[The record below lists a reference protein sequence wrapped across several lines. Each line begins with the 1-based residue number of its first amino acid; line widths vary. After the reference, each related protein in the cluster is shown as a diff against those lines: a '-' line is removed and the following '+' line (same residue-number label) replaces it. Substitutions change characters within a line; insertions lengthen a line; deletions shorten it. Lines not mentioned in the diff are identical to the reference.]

1 MRITFILTQSLES
14 PGGAGRYL
22 PLAKALT
29 NIGHQ
34 ITIIALHHN
43 LKNIREKCFFMNG
56 VKVIYVGQ
64 MHVKKIGSSKYY
76 YGLIPLTWI
85 ILTGTIKLTYAAL
98 ITRCEA
104 IHICK
109 AQPMNII
116 AGWVAK
122 KIKKVPLYL
131 DSDDYETQNNR
142 FKYTWQQKIVARFE
156 NQISNFATG
165 ITVSNSFIANHYK
178 SLGYPINQIIKI
190 PHGINPEIIYHSS
203 TSTLPEKLAI
213 LRTSLSLKGTDRVIV
228 YIGSMSLLSHAID
241 LLVKAFQIVYEHIPQ
256 SKLLLVGG
264 GEDIDAIQKLV
275 NAYQLDE
282 QIIFTGRVKNAEIFY
297 YYRLGEISIDP
308 KYKTELSESTL
319 SIKVLESIGAGVPC
333 IAADTGD
340 TKSIIGKSGLVVE
353 PGNIEALASAIID
366 CLENPSRL
374 EEMKNECKA
383 LQNKY
388 GWSALVREFEQIY
401 SFQ

>member
-156 NQISNFATG
+156 NQISNFALALQLV
-165 ITVSNSFIANHYK
+165 I
-178 SLGYPINQIIKI
+178 
-190 PHGINPEIIYHSS
+190 HS
-203 TSTLPEKLAI
+203 
-213 LRTSLSLKGTDRVIV
+213 LRTTINL
-228 YIGSMSLLSHAID
+228 
-241 LLVKAFQIVYEHIPQ
+241 
-256 SKLLLVGG
+256 
-264 GEDIDAIQKLV
+264 
-275 NAYQLDE
+275 
-282 QIIFTGRVKNAEIFY
+282 
-297 YYRLGEISIDP
+297 
-308 KYKTELSESTL
+308 
-319 SIKVLESIGAGVPC
+319 
-333 IAADTGD
+333 
-340 TKSIIGKSGLVVE
+340 
-353 PGNIEALASAIID
+353 
-366 CLENPSRL
+366 
-374 EEMKNECKA
+374 
-383 LQNKY
+383 
-388 GWSALVREFEQIY
+388 
-401 SFQ
+401 